1 MPPRHAYW
9 TILVDEQP
17 TAFRAALLEDLQPT
31 FKRLKEKHPS
41 ARVVWF
47 QNGKVW
53 TSREDAQA
61 AMRARGEM
69 GRRGDVR
76 QRFGDRTRDPRPEQA
91 DRRNATG
98 KLEWKPKGAPGT
110 ALRPQDPRTP
120 GPRAR
125 PSAKREGKLEWKP
138 KGSFAPAEG
147 RPAKKEWRSKGPRT
161 ARPRTGDKLE
171 WRPKSQ
177 AAETRAPE
185 KRKWVPKEEYKKSQS
200 ARPQAR
206 DSKWRPGGEHRDPRQ
221 KYKDAKKAK
230 WSRFKQTVRKRWE
243 AKQPRKKKDDE

>member
-31 FKRLKEKHPS
+31 FKRLQKKHPS

-53 TSREDAQA
+53 NSRLDAQE

-76 QRFGDRTRDPRPEQA
+76 QQGGFRNRTREARPPQS
-91 DRRNATG
+91 DGRNASG
-98 KLEWKPKGAPGT
+98 KLEWKPKG
-110 ALRPQDPRTP
+110 DPR
-120 GPRAR
+120 PRAKTEAR
-125 PSAKREGKLEWKP
+125 PKLEWTP
-138 KGSFAPAEG
+138 KGTRGTGPSPARGTRHEAPN
-147 RPAKKEWRSKGPRT
+147 R
-161 ARPRTGDKLE
+161 
-171 WRPKSQ
+171 
-177 AAETRAPE
+177 
-185 KRKWVPKEEYKKSQS
+185 
-200 ARPQAR
+200 R
-206 DSKWRPGGEHRDPRQ
+206 DSPQRDRRDRNWRPGGEHRDPRQ

-230 WSRFKQTVRKRWE
+230 WTRFKQTIRKRWE
-243 AKQPRKKKDDE
+243 AKQPRKKKDEE

>member
-53 TSREDAQA
+53 NSRLDAQE

-76 QRFGDRTRDPRPEQA
+76 QRPQFNGGETGRRPKLEWKPKGAAGTSSPQALKRPGPPLERGKLEWKPRDQKFAAEDRPRRDA
-91 DRRNATG
+91 AG

-120 GPRAR
+120 R
-125 PSAKREGKLEWKP
+125 PSRANDSGER
-138 KGSFAPAEG
+138 
-147 RPAKKEWRSKGPRT
+147 R
-161 ARPRTGDKLE
+161 
-171 WRPKSQ
+171 
-177 AAETRAPE
+177 TRA
-185 KRKWVPKEEYKKSQS
+185 
-200 ARPQAR
+200 
-206 DSKWRPGGEHRDPRQ
+206 WRPGGEHRDPRQ

-230 WSRFKQTVRKRWE
+230 WSRFKQTIRKRWE
-243 AKQPRKKKDDE
+243 SKQGKKKDDK